1 MKQFKEYI
9 TEKLS
14 FRDALYKFSCKIMGW
29 NVLHKINI

>member
-14 FRDALYKFSCKIMGW
+14 FSDALYKFGCKIMG
-29 NVLHKINI
+29 LECIT